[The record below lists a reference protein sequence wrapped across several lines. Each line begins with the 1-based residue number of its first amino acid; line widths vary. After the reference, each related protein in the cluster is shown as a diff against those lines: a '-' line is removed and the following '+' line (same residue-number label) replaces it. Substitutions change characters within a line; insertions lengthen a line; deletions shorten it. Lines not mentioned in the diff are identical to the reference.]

1 MKTLDLS
8 RKQFT
13 VEALLE
19 LAKADSIRILAAD
32 GHAFVLEDAGEFENE
47 VALLGKSKKFQ
58 RFLKERAKEPASMSL
73 QKYRRSLD

>member
-13 VEALLE
+13 VEDLLE
-19 LAKADSIRILAAD
+19 LAKAGSIRILAAD
-32 GHAFVLEDAGEFENE
+32 GRAFVLEDADDFEKE

-58 RFLKERAKEPASMSL
+58 RFLKERTKEPVTTL
-73 QKYRRSLD
+73 LDQYRRSLD